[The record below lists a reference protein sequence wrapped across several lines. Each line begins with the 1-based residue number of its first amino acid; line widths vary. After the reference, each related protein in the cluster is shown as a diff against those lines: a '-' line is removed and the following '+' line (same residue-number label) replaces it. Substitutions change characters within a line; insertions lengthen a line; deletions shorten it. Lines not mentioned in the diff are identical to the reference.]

1 MFSFKVLTYN
11 IHNGSDAQENYN
23 FEAVIDVLSALQAD
37 IIGINEID
45 RYWGSRSNWEDQVK
59 ILSNRL
65 NMESYYAPAM
75 VLSPKDG
82 RKQKREYGNA
92 LFTRFPVMEKTQ
104 HLMYM
109 HDDEAI
115 TYDGTCDT
123 ESRSLLQAKLN
134 LGESELWVL
143 VTHLTVY
150 DQKDRLSQVKKLV
163 KIIKNLKG
171 ALILMGDLNATA
183 DCEELSILTKYLDN
197 PSAGKGFVTYYPEN
211 PRQIDFIL
219 TRDINCRK
227 IEVVKSNASD
237 HYPLCAQLSL

>member
-37 IIGINEID
+37 IIGINEVD
-45 RYWGSRSNWEDQVK
+45 SDWGSRSNWQDQVK

-75 VLSPKDG
+75 VLPPQDS
-82 RKQKREYGNA
+82 RREKREYGNA
-92 LFTRFPVMEKTQ
+92 LFTRFLVMEKTQ

-123 ESRSLLQAKLN
+123 ESRSLLQARLN
-134 LGESELWVL
+134 LKGNKLWVL

-150 DQKDRLSQVKKLV
+150 DQKDRLNQAKKLV

-171 ALILMGDLNATA
+171 ALILMGDLNATP
-183 DCEELSILTKYLDN
+183 DSEEL
-197 PSAGKGFVTYYPEN
+197 
-211 PRQIDFIL
+211 
-219 TRDINCRK
+219 TRLRK
-227 IEVVKSNASD
+227 ILND
-237 HYPLCAQLSL
+237 H